1 MFVMDKLFIAAPKG
15 KNSCYGNHLPA
26 AKHLL
31 YLIIYFCIFIEK
43 INVYRK

>member
-1 MFVMDKLFIAAPKG
+1 MFVMNKLFIATPKG
-15 KNSCYGNHLPA
+15 KNSYYGNGLPA
-26 AKHLL
+26 AKHLI